1 MDFPDGEREGGWE
14 GIKMAIFPTLL
25 FIFLASVNG
34 VNVNGHPNGN
44 GSTLF
49 F

>member
-1 MDFPDGEREGGWE
+1 MGGDKNGNFPH
-14 GIKMAIFPTLL
+14 II